1 MLGLARTVVEGV
13 ELEEAS
19 GVVVVSVRSSRGA
32 AGRCGLCGRRA
43 SRYDHGQGRRRWRA
57 LDVGELRCYLQAEA
71 PRVNCP
77 VHGPTVV
84 QVPWARHGVGH
95 THDFD
100 DTVRGWPRRAR
111 RAVIEPIRF

>member
-1 MLGLARTVVEGV
+1 VGEARTVIEAVVFDRGEG
-13 ELEEAS
+13 
-19 GVVVVSVRSSRGA
+19 
-32 AGRCGLCGRRA
+32 
-43 SRYDHGQGRRRWRA
+43 HRRWRA
-57 LDVGELRCYLQAEA
+57 LGLGTMRVLLEAEA

-77 VHGPTVV
+77 IHGPTVV